1 VKYLCPKYQR
11 YVDEAKYAFEDGSY
25 AVPKDVRPGTYHTF
39 GPTSDCYWERS
50 TDNGKTIANDFI
62 SNAQKGVR
70 VTIFA
75 SDGGFKSEGCDLW
88 VRD

>member
-1 VKYLCPKYQR
+1 MRHPLL
-11 YVDEAKYAFEDGSY
+11 
-25 AVPKDVRPGTYHTF
+25 
-39 GPTSDCYWERS
+39 SDCYWERS

-62 SNAQKGVR
+62 LNAQKGVG

-75 SDGGFKSEGCDLW
+75 SAGGFKSEGCDLW